1 MNISELARAF
11 GMRPSTLRFY
21 ERIGILSPAG
31 RVSGRRHYDKAAEQ
45 RLALILSARESG
57 LTLKEI
63 KGLISAAAAGTAPRN
78 LWRNA
83 ATTKRNQ
90 LEQEFRKL
98 RSMQQSL
105 ERKTSCR
112 CKTLGDCERLLA
124 KERLAP
130 IATGARKR
138 ARESYS

>member
-1 MNISELARAF
+1 MTISELAGAF
-11 GMRPSTLRFY
+11 GVRPSTLRYY

-31 RVSGRRHYDKAAEQ
+31 RVSGRRQYDNEAQQ

-63 KGLISAAAAGTAPRN
+63 KRLISAASAGTAPRD

-83 ATTKRNQ
+83 AATKRVR

-98 RSMQQSL
+98 RSVQRSL
-105 ERKTSCR
+105 ERKAACR
-112 CKTLGDCERLLA
+112 CKTLRDCERLLA
-124 KERLAP
+124 NERLAP
-130 IATGARKR
+130 HK
-138 ARESYS
+138 